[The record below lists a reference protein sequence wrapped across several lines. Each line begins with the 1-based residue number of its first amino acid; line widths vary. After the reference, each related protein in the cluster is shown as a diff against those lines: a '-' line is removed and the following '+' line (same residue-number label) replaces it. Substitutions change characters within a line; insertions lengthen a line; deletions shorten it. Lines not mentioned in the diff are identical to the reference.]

1 VWRTERVKWISTTVE
16 AGMEKERARNMDLV
30 AVREAVIEAPGVDPS
45 ADREAVDKAST
56 VEAVSNAE
64 VDAVKERARGWWG
77 NDCRQS

>member
-1 VWRTERVKWISTTVE
+1 VER
-16 AGMEKERARNMDLV
+16 
-30 AVREAVIEAPGVDPS
+30 APGVDPS